1 VSYANFTSRFN
12 QTLRRKSSPND
23 GKLLCKCKNSSLCCI
38 ELFYVGF
45 RLSFPFGSAFSLRF
59 PGLVSERFLAFFLF
73 LLLTSTPFFVQVLPP
88 HREAI
93 VEKEEE
99 KKLQNNKHFVQPASE
114 GLAFCICSLSCLE
127 YVSSRI
133 RIPFQGIAFGCTYF
147 VQQTSGGKALA
158 MH

>member
-1 VSYANFTSRFN
+1 MENFYANAKTPHSAALNCFMSAFAFHSHSARLF
-12 QTLRRKSSPND
+12 LYDFLDLFRKDFLPFSFSFSPLQPLFFRSSP
-23 GKLLCKCKNSSLCCI
+23 
-38 ELFYVGF
+38 
-45 RLSFPFGSAFSLRF
+45 SASQR
-59 PGLVSERFLAFFLF
+59 SNCRK
-73 LLLTSTPFFVQVLPP
+73 
-88 HREAI
+88 RR
-93 VEKEEE
+93 E

-158 MH
+158 MHWIYRFRFSFKSFPVLVLLR